1 MRRLSFRRQDIFL
14 HCKDCPYHLNRAVA
28 EAPSPKPYHHGDLHE
43 RLIAAG
49 EEALA
54 TMMVEQVSL
63 REIARRA
70 GVSHA
75 APKHH
80 FPTMGHLLGEIAA
93 RGFES
98 FVTALATAADD
109 TPTQTDEARLLAMG
123 RAYLRFAEMHP
134 AAYQL
139 MFGARDKC
147 VMTPRLVSTS
157 YAAWNQLVE
166 AVSTISGAARAD
178 AAALHVWSCVH
189 GLSMLKLAHRL
200 PLEMP
205 LHNLE
210 EQMLH
215 MMIAGVKAE

>member
-1 MRRLSFRRQDIFL
+1 MEETST
-14 HCKDCPYHLNRAVA
+14 
-28 EAPSPKPYHHGDLHE
+28 PKPYHHGDLHE

-54 TMMVEQVSL
+54 EMAVEQVSL

-98 FVTALATAADD
+98 FVTALANAAQDSPSQTA
-109 TPTQTDEARLLAMG
+109 EARLLAMG
-123 RAYLRFAEMHP
+123 RAYLHFAAARP

-139 MFGARDKC
+139 MFGARNQC
-147 VMTPRLVSTS
+147 AMTPRLVGTS
-157 YAAWNQLVE
+157 FAAWSQLVE
-166 AVSTISGAARAD
+166 AVEEITGPARAQ
-178 AAALHVWSCVH
+178 AAGLHVWSCVH
-189 GLSMLKLAHRL
+189 GLSMLKHAHRL

-205 LHNLE
+205 LHSLE

-215 MMIAGVKAE
+215 MMMVGVKAE